1 MPRRILVIL
10 GHPAQARPSFCEKV
24 ALTYKEGAEAAGHA
38 VEVVKVAELKFD
50 PILHEGYK
58 GEQSPE
64 EDIKILQRKIS
75 DAEHI
80 VFVYPLW
87 QFMIPALLK
96 GVLERTLTP
105 GFAYA
110 LTATNPL
117 RAGLLQGKSSRL
129 IQTMGMP
136 ALVYRLF
143 FGAHGAKALAGI
155 LRFCG
160 IGPIRITY
168 FGMIEDPKGHRHE
181 RYLNTAHSLGNGGY

>member
-1 MPRRILVIL
+1 MLRRILIIL
-10 GHPAQARPSFCEKV
+10 GHPAQTHPSFCEKI
-24 ALTYKEGAEAAGHA
+24 ALTYKAEAEAAGYI
-38 VEVVKVAELKFD
+38 VEMVRAAELKFD

-58 GEQSPE
+58 GEQLPE
-64 EDIKILQRKIS
+64 EDIKSLQRKIS

-87 QFMIPALLK
+87 QLMIPALLK

-110 LTATNPL
+110 LKAANPL
-117 RAGLLQGKSSRL
+117 RAGLLQGKSARL

-136 ALVYRLF
+136 AFAYRLF

-160 IGPIRITY
+160 MGPIRITY
-168 FGMIEDPKGHRHE
+168 FGMIEDQKSHRHE
-181 RYLNTAHSLGNGGY
+181 HYLNTARHLGKGGY